1 MNDVVNKV
9 KKTIVVVG
17 GVAGG
22 ASAATR
28 ARRCD
33 ESAHIVLFEKDE
45 HISFA
50 NCGLP
55 YYIGGEI
62 KDRAKLLITTPA
74 QVAQRFGIEV
84 HTQREVMSIDRVRK
98 VVTVLNR
105 ETGET
110 TEQSY
115 DKLILAP
122 GASPIVPPGPR
133 AANVFTL
140 RNLHDTDMLKSAL
153 DALAA
158 REGDEPRRAVVVGAG
173 FIGLEMVEQLHH
185 KGFEVQLVEKAAQ
198 VLPPLDAEMA
208 RLVEEELGRRGVRL
222 YLGDGVLGLTMK
234 DGLATEIRLESGLS
248 LAADLFILG
257 MGVRPNTQLA
267 EAAGL
272 TLGPSRGV
280 KVDEHMRTN
289 DPDVYAVGDVVEV
302 LHGVAHTP
310 LRVPL
315 AGIANRAG
323 RLAGGHCVGEN
334 PERAPAALGTAIVR
348 VFGVVAACTGLSEA
362 QAARMATPCATV
374 YVEGGSHASYYPG
387 AQSLLLKVLFHPETG
402 KLLGAQA
409 VGGEGVDKRI
419 DVVATALHFGGTV
432 RDLAQ
437 IDLAYAPPFGSAKDP
452 LHMAAF
458 AACNQLD
465 GLVRFVPPT
474 TKLHNSQVVDVRD
487 AHELGQGVIP
497 GALNI
502 PLDDLRERLGEL
514 DPSRPTV
521 VVCRSGKRGYL
532 GARILSQRGFEDVAV
547 LTGGMVAR
555 RLVAAD

>member
-1 MNDVVNKV
+1 MDKT
-9 KKTIVVVG
+9 KTTIVVVG

-84 HTQREVMSIDRVRK
+84 HTQREVTAVDRDRK

-105 ETGET
+105 EIGEV
-110 TEQSY
+110 TEQPY

-140 RNLHDTDMLKSAL
+140 RNLHDTDLLKAAL
-153 DALAA
+153 DALSA

-185 KGFEVQLVEKAAQ
+185 KGFEVRLVEKAQQ
-198 VLPPLDAEMA
+198 VLPPLDAELA
-208 RLVEEELGRRGVRL
+208 RLVEEELARRGVAL
-222 YLGDGVLGLTMK
+222 HLGDGVAGLTLK
-234 DGLATEIRLESGLS
+234 DGLATELRLESGLA

-280 KVDEHMRTN
+280 KVDEHMRTS

-302 LHGVAHTP
+302 LHGVAQTP

-323 RLAGGHCVGEN
+323 RLAGGHCVGSN

-362 QAARMATPCATV
+362 QAARMGAPCAAV

-387 AQSLLLKVLFHPETG
+387 AQSLLLKLLFHPETG

-409 VGGEGVDKRI
+409 VGGEGVDKRV

-465 GLVRFVPPT
+465 GLVRFVPPGADLT
-474 TKLHNSQVVDVRD
+474 GAQVVDVREP
-487 AHELGQGVIP
+487 HELSQGVIP
-497 GALNI
+497 GAVNI
-502 PLDDLRERLGEL
+502 PLDQLRDRLEEL
-514 DPSRPTV
+514 DPDRPTV
-521 VVCRSGKRGYL
+521 VVCRSGKRGYV
-532 GARILSQRGFEDVAV
+532 GARVLSQRGFLRVAV

-555 RLVAAD
+555 RLATPTGA